1 MDIVTS
7 FTLRGIVYSKHLKE
21 NGTNETAGA
30 QSGSNMTTEA
40 HASVAIFVTLGLVYF
55 LFTLLYYVVC
65 MCICLKSGWKCSKI
79 WSVHGRG
86 LFIAIGGL
94 CYYIGDNLP
103 PLIRE
108 HGGRLDCGEEC
119 VEGVQIFGI
128 VMLGIATITYLPV
141 LIDVLPQK
149 RGKDKHVETNTE
161 EQIPLLEGGEQTAP
175 EKKTEEE
182 KTPAHVVVFL
192 LLAKTTNLNL
202 VYTAIERVVPN
213 QCNGRITGGVWAYYT
228 VYFFSFLG
236 LSWYKMWKYN
246 GSEEH
251 ENQMGE
257 HNGSEENDEENQ
269 PGEHNGSE
277 EHDRENQLGE
287 HNGTEEHDRENQ
299 LGEHNGTE
307 EHDAE
312 NQQEE
317 HSMGINKRNA
327 KAQRICSKWILP
339 AVIAILLTSFT
350 ASYILADNRL
360 PLACS
365 GAAEADLVQDRIRL
379 VLWGVNVLLGILV
392 LVCWYVWKRK
402 VCSK

>member
-21 NGTNETAGA
+21 SEINKTAGA
-30 QSGSNMTTEA
+30 QNGSNMTTEA
-40 HASVAIFVTLGLVYF
+40 HASVAIFVTFGLVYF
-55 LFTLLYYVVC
+55 LLIFLYY
-65 MCICLKSGWKCSKI
+65 MCICLRKCSKI

-108 HGGRLDCGEEC
+108 HGGGLDCGEEC

-141 LIDVLPQK
+141 LIDVLPHK
-149 RGKDKHVETNTE
+149 RGKDKHIDTNTE

-175 EKKTEEE
+175 EEKTEE

-213 QCNGRITGGVWAYYT
+213 QCNMRITGGVWAYYI
-228 VYFFSFLG
+228 VYFISFLV
-236 LSWYKMWKYN
+236 LSWYKMWTYN
-246 GSEEH
+246 SSKEH
-251 ENQMGE
+251 
-257 HNGSEENDEENQ
+257 ENQ
-269 PGEHNGSE
+269 PGEHNSSE
-277 EHDRENQLGE
+277 ENDGENQP
-287 HNGTEEHDRENQ
+287 
-299 LGEHNGTE
+299 GEHNGTE

-312 NQQEE
+312 NQPGEHNGSEEHENQPGEHNGTEEHDTENQQEE
-317 HSMGINKRNA
+317 HNMGINKRNA
-327 KAQRICSKWILP
+327 TAQSICSKWILP
-339 AVIAILLTSFT
+339 AVIAILLTLFT

-379 VLWGVNVLLGILV
+379 VLWGVNVLLGIPV
-392 LVCWYVWKRK
+392 FVFWYVWKRK